1 VPLLQRWWVRAG
13 IGLLLWG
20 VALAC
25 VDTDLLVSRP
35 WSPENWL
42 LLSTHAVLL
51 LAGLCATGLLLA
63 IAAPH
68 VAEET
73 SRLALLGAIG
83 ILSALLSRGTL
94 WLASLWATESPLLA
108 PFLLPYALGPI
119 LATLLLGNRAG
130 VAAGMW
136 TTLAALL
143 MLPPEQASL
152 AGACGLVSTFVVAS
166 TVYRARTRSRVVRM
180 ALAAGVAQTIGVF
193 AAAATDWASADA
205 MAAVHQASACLFS
218 GFVSAWVALFVL
230 PLLESTFRVTSDITL
245 LELTDL
251 GHPVLQRLALE
262 APGTYHHSLIVA
274 NLASAAADACGAN
287 SLLTRVAAYFHDIG
301 KLTKPAFFVEN
312 QDCSGNPHDKLPPSM
327 STLIITSHVKEGLTL
342 AVRHKLPYEIQCII
356 REHHGTSVLS
366 WFHHKAKTQLELE
379 LERPWAAGAAGRPQ
393 ALSDAAFRY
402 PGPRPTSCESIIVA
416 LADGVEAAA
425 RTLEKFSPASLE
437 DLVDEIVLRK
447 IQDGQFDDA
456 PLTFSDL
463 SRIRRSL
470 VGSLS
475 SMHHGR
481 IPYPRDE
488 DRPDEPAEAADDEPA
503 EG

>member
-1 VPLLQRWWVRAG
+1 
-13 IGLLLWG
+13 
-20 VALAC
+20 
-25 VDTDLLVSRP
+25 
-35 WSPENWL
+35 
-42 LLSTHAVLL
+42 
-51 LAGLCATGLLLA
+51 
-63 IAAPH
+63 
-68 VAEET
+68 
-73 SRLALLGAIG
+73 
-83 ILSALLSRGTL
+83 
-94 WLASLWATESPLLA
+94 
-108 PFLLPYALGPI
+108 
-119 LATLLLGNRAG
+119 
-130 VAAGMW
+130 
-136 TTLAALL
+136 
-143 MLPPEQASL
+143 
-152 AGACGLVSTFVVAS
+152 
-166 TVYRARTRSRVVRM
+166 
-180 ALAAGVAQTIGVF
+180 
-193 AAAATDWASADA
+193 
-205 MAAVHQASACLFS
+205 
-218 GFVSAWVALFVL
+218 
-230 PLLESTFRVTSDITL
+230 
-245 LELTDL
+245 
-251 GHPVLQRLALE
+251 
-262 APGTYHHSLIVA
+262 
-274 NLASAAADACGAN
+274 
-287 SLLTRVAAYFHDIG
+287 
-301 KLTKPAFFVEN
+301 
-312 QDCSGNPHDKLPPSM
+312 M

-488 DRPDEPAEAADDEPA
+488 DRPVEPAEAADDEPA